1 MVFQNVPRVRRCAF
15 WTVVFSF
22 LAYGYRFFSAGFG
35 GDAAL
40 VSLSGQAAYQAS
52 LGRFLQPVY
61 WLIRGSLVVPSVV
74 GLFTTVFLF
83 LTCWLI
89 ANLFGLNQTRD
100 IALLSGLLVT
110 HETLVVSGATYLP
123 WMDVYALSLF
133 FAVLGAYLL
142 ISGGRRA
149 WLSPVFFFLS
159 LGLYQSYLPCAA
171 ALMILALAR
180 QTLNGKRPGHVFA
193 RGCLAYLSILAG
205 LLLYALV
212 LAGVL
217 SLTGNNASFAYNGV
231 GSLGSFDF
239 SSIPRYL
246 ADTVLTPIRFLF
258 IPDSGAI
265 PSHASSI
272 SPYLNWALLLP
283 GLILLFIRAKRLRL
297 GGRAML
303 LLLVC
308 LLVPGCNF
316 VQFIWQGVIS
326 GLTIYAYVFFDVA
339 VLLLASSALK
349 TDAFPA
355 RAAARGAQLL
365 LCLVILQNVPLSN
378 QLCVKR
384 DLELS
389 STLSAFTRILDQ
401 AEQTK
406 GYVPGETPVVVVGML
421 PSSSVSMERP
431 GFESLADHQGV
442 RYTYAAAY
450 EDANA
455 WYLRMILGSRV
466 QLVEDSVMRALSDS
480 PEAQAMPCF
489 PSEGFCQMIDG
500 MLYIRLS

>member
-1 MVFQNVPRVRRCAF
+1 
-15 WTVVFSF
+15 
-22 LAYGYRFFSAGFG
+22 
-35 GDAAL
+35 
-40 VSLSGQAAYQAS
+40 
-52 LGRFLQPVY
+52 
-61 WLIRGSLVVPSVV
+61 
-74 GLFTTVFLF
+74 
-83 LTCWLI
+83 
-89 ANLFGLNQTRD
+89 
-100 IALLSGLLVT
+100 
-110 HETLVVSGATYLP
+110 
-123 WMDVYALSLF
+123 
-133 FAVLGAYLL
+133 
-142 ISGGRRA
+142 
-149 WLSPVFFFLS
+149 
-159 LGLYQSYLPCAA
+159 
-171 ALMILALAR
+171 
-180 QTLNGKRPGHVFA
+180 
-193 RGCLAYLSILAG
+193 
-205 LLLYALV
+205 
-212 LAGVL
+212 
-217 SLTGNNASFAYNGV
+217 
-231 GSLGSFDF
+231 
-239 SSIPRYL
+239 
-246 ADTVLTPIRFLF
+246 
-258 IPDSGAI
+258 
-265 PSHASSI
+265 
-272 SPYLNWALLLP
+272 
-283 GLILLFIRAKRLRL
+283 
-297 GGRAML
+297 ML

-384 DLELS
+384 NLELS

-489 PSEGFCQMIDG
+489 PNEGFCQMIDG

>member
-142 ISGGRRA
+142 MSGGRRA

-180 QTLNGKRPGHVFA
+180 QTLDGKRPGHVFA
-193 RGCLAYLSILAG
+193 RGCLACLSILAG

-272 SPYLNWALLLP
+272 SPYLNWALLLL

-349 TDAFPA
+349 TGCFPCP
-355 RAAARGAQLL
+355 RRRKRRSAAALSRHPAKHPAFQSALRETRSGIIFHAVRVHPHSGSGRADEG
-365 LCLVILQNVPLSN
+365 LC
-378 QLCVKR
+378 
-384 DLELS
+384 
-389 STLSAFTRILDQ
+389 A
-401 AEQTK
+401 
-406 GYVPGETPVVVVGML
+406 GETPVVVVGML

-450 EDANA
+450 EGANA

-466 QLVEDSVMRALSDS
+466 QFVEDSVMRALSDS

-489 PSEGFCQMIDG
+489 PCEGFCQMIDG

>member
-142 ISGGRRA
+142 MSGGRRA

-180 QTLNGKRPGHVFA
+180 QTAGWQASRPCF
-193 RGCLAYLSILAG
+193 CAG
-205 LLLYALV
+205 LSGLSVHSGWPSALR
-212 LAGVL
+212 
-217 SLTGNNASFAYNGV
+217 
-231 GSLGSFDF
+231 
-239 SSIPRYL
+239 PR
-246 ADTVLTPIRFLF
+246 
-258 IPDSGAI
+258 SC
-265 PSHASSI
+265 
-272 SPYLNWALLLP
+272 
-283 GLILLFIRAKRLRL
+283 
-297 GGRAML
+297 GRA
-303 LLLVC
+303 VADR
-308 LLVPGCNF
+308 
-316 VQFIWQGVIS
+316 QQR
-326 GLTIYAYVFFDVA
+326 FF
-339 VLLLASSALK
+339 
-349 TDAFPA
+349 
-355 RAAARGAQLL
+355 
-365 LCLVILQNVPLSN
+365 
-378 QLCVKR
+378 
-384 DLELS
+384 
-389 STLSAFTRILDQ
+389 
-401 AEQTK
+401 
-406 GYVPGETPVVVVGML
+406 
-421 PSSSVSMERP
+421 
-431 GFESLADHQGV
+431 
-442 RYTYAAAY
+442 
-450 EDANA
+450 
-455 WYLRMILGSRV
+455 
-466 QLVEDSVMRALSDS
+466 
-480 PEAQAMPCF
+480 
-489 PSEGFCQMIDG
+489 
-500 MLYIRLS
+500 RL

>member
-1 MVFQNVPRVRRCAF
+1 
-15 WTVVFSF
+15 
-22 LAYGYRFFSAGFG
+22 
-35 GDAAL
+35 
-40 VSLSGQAAYQAS
+40 
-52 LGRFLQPVY
+52 
-61 WLIRGSLVVPSVV
+61 
-74 GLFTTVFLF
+74 
-83 LTCWLI
+83 
-89 ANLFGLNQTRD
+89 
-100 IALLSGLLVT
+100 
-110 HETLVVSGATYLP
+110 
-123 WMDVYALSLF
+123 MDVYALSLF

-142 ISGGRRA
+142 MSGGRRA

-171 ALMILALAR
+171 ALMILSLAR
-180 QTLNGKRPGHVFA
+180 QTLDGKRPGHVFA
-193 RGCLAYLSILAG
+193 RGCLACLSILAG
-205 LLLYALV
+205 LLLYGLV

-283 GLILLFIRAKRLRL
+283 GLILLFIRAKRLRP

-355 RAAARGAQLL
+355 RAAARGEIGRAS
-365 LCLVILQNVPLSN
+365 C
-378 QLCVKR
+378 R
-384 DLELS
+384 
-389 STLSAFTRILDQ
+389 
-401 AEQTK
+401 
-406 GYVPGETPVVVVGML
+406 
-421 PSSSVSMERP
+421 ER
-431 GFESLADHQGV
+431 V
-442 RYTYAAAY
+442 
-450 EDANA
+450 
-455 WYLRMILGSRV
+455 
-466 QLVEDSVMRALSDS
+466 
-480 PEAQAMPCF
+480 
-489 PSEGFCQMIDG
+489 
-500 MLYIRLS
+500 

>member
-1 MVFQNVPRVRRCAF
+1 MFFQNVPRVRRCAF

-89 ANLFGLNQTRD
+89 ANLFGLNQMRD

-142 ISGGRRA
+142 MSGGRRA

-171 ALMILALAR
+171 ALMILALA
-180 QTLNGKRPGHVFA
+180 
-193 RGCLAYLSILAG
+193 G

-212 LAGVL
+212 FAGVL
-217 SLTGNNASFAYNGV
+217 SLTGSNASFAYNGV

-272 SPYLNWALLLP
+272 SPYLNGAMLLL

-406 GYVPGETPVVVVGML
+406 GYVSGETPVVVVGML

>member
-83 LTCWLI
+83 LSCWLI
-89 ANLFGLNQTRD
+89 ANLFGLNRTRD

-123 WMDVYALSLF
+123 WMDVYALSLL

-142 ISGGRRA
+142 MSGGRRA
-149 WLSPVFFFLS
+149 WLSSVFFFLS

-180 QTLNGKRPGHVFA
+180 QTLDGKRPGHVFA
-193 RGCLAYLSILAG
+193 RGCLACLSILAG

-283 GLILLFIRAKRLRL
+283 GLILLFIRAKRLRP

-326 GLTIYAYVFFDVA
+326 

-450 EDANA
+450 EGANA

-466 QLVEDSVMRALSDS
+466 QLVENRVMRALSDS

>member
-1 MVFQNVPRVRRCAF
+1 
-15 WTVVFSF
+15 
-22 LAYGYRFFSAGFG
+22 
-35 GDAAL
+35 
-40 VSLSGQAAYQAS
+40 
-52 LGRFLQPVY
+52 
-61 WLIRGSLVVPSVV
+61 
-74 GLFTTVFLF
+74 
-83 LTCWLI
+83 
-89 ANLFGLNQTRD
+89 
-100 IALLSGLLVT
+100 
-110 HETLVVSGATYLP
+110 
-123 WMDVYALSLF
+123 
-133 FAVLGAYLL
+133 
-142 ISGGRRA
+142 
-149 WLSPVFFFLS
+149 
-159 LGLYQSYLPCAA
+159 
-171 ALMILALAR
+171 
-180 QTLNGKRPGHVFA
+180 
-193 RGCLAYLSILAG
+193 
-205 LLLYALV
+205 
-212 LAGVL
+212 
-217 SLTGNNASFAYNGV
+217 
-231 GSLGSFDF
+231 
-239 SSIPRYL
+239 
-246 ADTVLTPIRFLF
+246 
-258 IPDSGAI
+258 
-265 PSHASSI
+265 
-272 SPYLNWALLLP
+272 
-283 GLILLFIRAKRLRL
+283 
-297 GGRAML
+297 ML

-316 VQFIWQGVIS
+316 VQFFWQGVIS